1 MHCCAVIII
10 CYYLCIILL
19 RSGKRFGF
27 LKNLPSNRNNFISLT
42 TLAAYRQA
50 IFLVTNLPNKDKRFI
65 FLITFATTLKAILIT
80 YQPTEQRQAFFRIL
94 LVVTR
99 QATFYPPTCG
109 ATASNL
115 QMLCCPS
122 CCRPV
127 ANNF

>member
-27 LKNLPSNRNNFISLT
+27 LKNLPSNRNNFISHYIGCLPT
-42 TLAAYRQA
+42 GD
-50 IFLVTNLPNKDKRFI
+50 FLVTNLPINDKRFN